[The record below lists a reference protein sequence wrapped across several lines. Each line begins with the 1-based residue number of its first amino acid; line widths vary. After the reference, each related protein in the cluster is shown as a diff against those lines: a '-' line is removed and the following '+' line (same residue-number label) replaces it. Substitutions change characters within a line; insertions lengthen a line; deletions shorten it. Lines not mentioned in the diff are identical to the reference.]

1 MKDDERESKEEVLA
15 DYVLTTKGIH
25 REWALQC
32 IGAQFLYLVNVI
44 GQIFFVDCFLGWEFT
59 KYGMAA
65 AAFSDLD
72 VSNFRIELLIEWKN
86 HIKTYTKHK
95 NQQITSR
102 YIASKIKLTFESLK

>member
-72 VSNFRIELLIEWKN
+72 VSTSCIEL
-86 HIKTYTKHK
+86 
-95 NQQITSR
+95 
-102 YIASKIKLTFESLK
+102 

>member
-32 IGAQFLYLVNVI
+32 IGAQFLYLVNVV

-72 VSNFRIELLIEWKN
+72 VSTFCIEVQIAWQN
-86 HIKTYTKHK
+86 HI
-95 NQQITSR
+95 I
-102 YIASKIKLTFESLK
+102 IP